1 MKFSVVLFLQVY
13 YKVLVSADTVMGL
26 QFSILLPLGLLFIGT
41 SFLLTI
47 SLVVIFLFLCQ
58 N

>member
-1 MKFSVVLFLQVY
+1 MKVSVVLFLQVY

-47 SLVVIFLFLCQ
+47 SLAVIFLFLCQ
-58 N
+58 I

>member
-1 MKFSVVLFLQVY
+1 MKVSVVLFLQVY

>member
-1 MKFSVVLFLQVY
+1 MKVSVVLFLQVY

-47 SLVVIFLFLCQ
+47 SLAVIFLFLCQ

>member
-1 MKFSVVLFLQVY
+1 MKVSVVLFLEVY

-47 SLVVIFLFLCQ
+47 SLAVIFLFRCQ
-58 N
+58 I

>member
-1 MKFSVVLFLQVY
+1 MKVSVVLFLEVY

-47 SLVVIFLFLCQ
+47 SLAVIFLFLCQ
-58 N
+58 I